1 MTTITP
7 TAPAARSELRA
18 SQGPPRP
25 PRPVRNAYETELHK
39 LMAQLTTRILVL
51 VCAIGPLAFAAILN
65 VQSGTPSDAL
75 FGVWVHSSGFAI
87 SLVILGF
94 AGSWGFPIVAGVLAG
109 DLFSSEDRHGTWKT
123 ILTRSCTREDVF
135 AGKLLAVGTFAVGL
149 MLILATMSLV
159 AGVALVGPHALVNL
173 SGALTSPGRMLALTT
188 VSWLICILPL
198 LAYTSLAILFSVATR
213 NGILGVLGPLLVALA
228 TQLLDLIGKGVTVH
242 ELLIGSAFDGWH
254 GLFTSHPFLGQ
265 VLVGSLVSV
274 IWIAACLAA
283 SWRIMRRRDFLT
295 GVGGR
300 GPSWTAPIKVVAVST
315 AGIAVLALGCSVG
328 PTGVTAYRVA
338 YAIGRE
344 FNSVTLLQQQL
355 IGRRVPANA
364 RLYIQPQCNRRG
376 TRAIG
381 PGDWNCNIY
390 VYLPQPNSVPY
401 QLTSVEYDVSVQ
413 YNGCYKAQSPPA
425 FLGGQTMV
433 DAAGRNVTNPLFI
446 VYGCFN
452 IL

>member
-1 MTTITP
+1 MTTV
-7 TAPAARSELRA
+7 APAAPGARA
-18 SQGPPRP
+18 EPGVSSDG
-25 PRPVRNAYETELHK
+25 VRNSYDTELSK
-39 LMAQLTTRILVL
+39 LMAQLPTRILVL
-51 VCAIGPLAFAAILN
+51 VCGLGPLAFAAVLK

-75 FGVWVHSSGFAI
+75 FGFWVHSSGFAV

-94 AGSWGFPIVAGVLAG
+94 AGSWGFPIIAGVLAG

-135 AGKLLAVGTFAVGL
+135 AGKLLAAGTCAVGL
-149 MLILATMSLV
+149 TIVLGASSLIAGLV
-159 AGVALVGPHALVNL
+159 LVGAHSLVNL
-173 SGALTSPGRMLALTT
+173 SGVLTSPGRMLALTV
-188 VSWLICILPL
+188 VSWLIYLLPV
-198 LAYTSLAILFSVATR
+198 LAYTSLAILVSVATR
-213 NGILGVLGPLLVALA
+213 NGILGVLGPLLVALI
-228 TQLLDLIGKGVTVH
+228 TQLLDLIGKGVIVH

-254 GLFTSHPFLGQ
+254 GLFTSHPFFGQ
-265 VLVGSLVSV
+265 VAIGSLVSV
-274 IWIAACLAA
+274 AWIAACLAA

-295 GVGGR
+295 GVNGG
-300 GPSWTAPIKVVAVST
+300 GPSWRAPIKVVAIGT
-315 AGIAVLALGCSVG
+315 AVIAALAFGCSIG

-338 YAIGRE
+338 YTLGRE
-344 FNSVTLLQQQL
+344 FNNVTLLQQQL
-355 IGRRVPANA
+355 IGRRIPPNA

-376 TRAIG
+376 TKAIG
-381 PGDWNCNIY
+381 PGDWSCNVY

-425 FLGGQTMV
+425 FLGGQSML
-433 DAAGRNVTNPLFI
+433 DAAGRQVTNPLFV